1 MYIFFKLSNATSHT
15 IEKQKILKMGSRL
28 RKKEILTKSFDT
40 SETSVSNE
48 GFAYQFAR
56 NFRNFSILDMLIM
69 N

>member
-1 MYIFFKLSNATSHT
+1 
-15 IEKQKILKMGSRL
+15 MGSRL

-40 SETSVSNE
+40 SETFVSNE

-56 NFRNFSILDMLIM
+56 NFRNFSILHMLIM